1 MNLESTIA
9 LQNIDCNCN
18 DCISMVRDIA
28 KYKSFDYLYTEN
40 GRVTNPS
47 YRIQYGNCAK
57 LNKPVSFIPNILQL
71 DTQNC
76 FKHRRL
82 C

>member
-1 MNLESTIA
+1 MNFESTIL

-28 KYKSFDYLYTEN
+28 KYKSFDYLYIEN
-40 GRVTNPS
+40 GRIANPS
-47 YRIQYGNCAK
+47 YRPQYGICFK
-57 LNKPVSFIPNILQL
+57 SKKPVSFIPNTIQL
-71 DTQNC
+71 ETQDC

-82 C
+82 